1 MPLMSLTAGS
11 IEYEQFV
18 PERAQGA
25 PIVMLHEGLGCV
37 SMWKDFPQRLAR
49 STGSPVTA
57 YSRYG
62 YGRSERLRTPRTI
75 RYMHDEA
82 LIVLPELLDR
92 LDIRSAILFGHS
104 DGASIAL
111 IHAGHGTRRVAGVIA
126 LAPHVFVEDIS
137 IQSIAKARTAFQTT
151 NLRDRLARYHEDV
164 DGAFWGWND
173 IWLDPDFRTWNIEDC
188 LPKIQCDLLVI
199 QGNEDEYGTHRQ
211 VQRIA
216 RAASNVQALMLQH
229 CGHSPHRDQP
239 DPVLAA
245 VVRWADRQASGVS
258 EPTF

>member
-1 MPLMSLTAGS
+1 MPLLRLAAGPV
-11 IEYEQFV
+11 EYEQFV
-18 PERAQGA
+18 PERASGQ
-25 PIVMLHEGLGCV
+25 PLVMLHEGLGSV
-37 SMWKDFPQRLAR
+37 SMWKDFPQQLAR
-49 STGSPVTA
+49 TTGSPVTA

-62 YGRSERLRTPRTI
+62 YGRSDRLRAPRTT

-92 LDIRSAILFGHS
+92 LEIRSPILFGHS

-111 IHAGHGTRRVAGVIA
+111 LHAGHGTRGVAGVIA

-137 IQSIAKARTAFQTT
+137 IQSIAKARTAFETT

-164 DGAFWGWND
+164 EGAFRGWND
-173 IWLDPDFRTWNIEDC
+173 IWLHPDFRAWNIEDC
-188 LPKIQCDLLVI
+188 LPKIQCDILVI
-199 QGNEDEYGTHRQ
+199 QGNEDEYGTIQQ

-216 RAASNVQALMLQH
+216 RAAPRVLALTLEH

-239 DPVLAA
+239 RPVLDA
-245 VVRWADRQASGVS
+245 VARWAASANRL
-258 EPTF
+258 FDL

>member
-1 MPLMSLTAGS
+1 MPLVRLAAGS
-11 IEYEQFV
+11 VEYEHFV
-18 PERAQGA
+18 PERVQGR
-25 PIVMLHEGLGCV
+25 PIVMLHEGLGSV
-37 SMWKDFPQRLAR
+37 SMWKDFPQQLAS
-49 STGSPVTA
+49 STASPVIA

-62 YGRSERLRTPRTI
+62 YGRSERLRTPRAV

-92 LDIRSAILFGHS
+92 LDIRSPILFGHS

-111 IHAGHGTRRVAGVIA
+111 LHAGHGTRGVAGVIA
-126 LAPHVFVEDIS
+126 LAPHVFVEDVS
-137 IQSIAKARTAFQTT
+137 IQSIAQARTAFETT

-173 IWLDPDFRTWNIEDC
+173 IWLHPDFRAWNIEDC
-188 LPKIQCDLLVI
+188 LPKIQCDILVI
-199 QGNEDEYGTHRQ
+199 QGEEDEYGTIQQ

-216 RAASNVQALMLQH
+216 RAAPKVQTLMLKH
-229 CGHSPHRDQP
+229 SGHSPHRDHP

-245 VVRWADRQASGVS
+245 VAQWADKQGRASAS
-258 EPTF
+258 